1 MVLRVPDPDGHR
13 VEKDYIRM
21 KTMTC
26 RQMGGPCDTAFHGN
40 TADEVIKAGETHIR
54 EVVANGDQAHK
65 GPLQMMD
72 DMRKIQLQ
80 GWNGTRKCRVI
91 LPHFLKNNYLYRC
104 WDEIWTFFN
113 KIQFLKKFLLI
124 SLLANKF

>member
-1 MVLRVPDPDGHR
+1 
-13 VEKDYIRM
+13 
-21 KTMTC
+21 MTC

-72 DMRKIQLQ
+72 DMRKNPASGMEWYTKMQSDFAA
-80 GWNGTRKCRVI
+80 
-91 LPHFLKNNYLYRC
+91 LP
-104 WDEIWTFFN
+104 EE
-113 KIQFLKKFLLI
+113 
-124 SLLANKF
+124 